1 MVNAVRSV
9 RKRIQRRRDEI
20 NWREMVVYMIGVFL
34 TNYSTLTY
42 ANLEAGEAN
51 AFTSSIPF
59 AIVSTLLAF
68 GAAFKTFG
76 KEYV

>member
-1 MVNAVRSV
+1 
-9 RKRIQRRRDEI
+9 
-20 NWREMVVYMIGVFL
+20 MVVYMIGVFL

-76 KEYV
+76 KEHV